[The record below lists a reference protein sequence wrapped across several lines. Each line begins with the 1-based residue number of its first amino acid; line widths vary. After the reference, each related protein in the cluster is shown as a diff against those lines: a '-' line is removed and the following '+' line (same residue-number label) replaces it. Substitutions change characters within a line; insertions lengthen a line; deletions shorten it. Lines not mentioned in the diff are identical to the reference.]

1 MEENKSFK
9 PDKEILGKIQSEEEN
24 NNLSIIEK
32 LRINGKAGYLPY
44 LINLANITQHSSVKA
59 AIFGLLNELK
69 NKDAIPFLVEA
80 IGDKKN
86 KSILKKLVESCW
98 ENGLNYSQYLPVFI
112 DLLIFENDEISFEA
126 FTVIENLEYMPD
138 DTILRK
144 EIRKLEGHLDSVNET
159 RKYFLNEA
167 IKIISAVIG

>member
-1 MEENKSFK
+1 MEDNKSFK
-9 PDKEILGKIQSEEEN
+9 PDKEILGKIQSDDEN
-24 NNLSIIEK
+24 TNLSIIEK

-44 LINLANITQHSSVKA
+44 LIGLANSTNYPSVNMA
-59 AIFGLLNELK
+59 VFGLLNELK

-86 KSILKKLVESCW
+86 KPFLKKLVESCW
-98 ENGLNYSQYLPVFI
+98 ENGLNYSQYLPVFT

-138 DTILRK
+138 DAILQK
-144 EIRKLEGHLDSVNET
+144 EIRKLEGHLDSVNES